1 MEQNRAVSRPQATR
15 LPDTPSLARTRL
27 RAVPAPA
34 RLCQIETDVVLIMKR
49 LVVQL
54 QLPLHVLETM

>member
-1 MEQNRAVSRPQATR
+1 MEQNRAISRPQATS
-15 LPDTPSLARTRL
+15 LPDTLSLARTRL

-34 RLCQIETDVVLIMKR
+34 RLCQIETDVVIMKR
-49 LVVQL
+49 HVV